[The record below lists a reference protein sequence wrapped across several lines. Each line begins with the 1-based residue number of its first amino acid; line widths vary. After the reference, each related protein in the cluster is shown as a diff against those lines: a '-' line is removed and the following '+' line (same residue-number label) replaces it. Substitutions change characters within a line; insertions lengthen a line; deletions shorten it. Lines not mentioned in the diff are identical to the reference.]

1 MKKDVPKFGAHEGIQ
16 FAGMNDLSVDEQ
28 DIIQSLATEYHGKIK
43 RQVQNLTD
51 LVVHAQVAGGK
62 EGKDK
67 RKRFTLHVRAL
78 SPGQHF
84 ESSKCDDYELP
95 RAAHRCFEEILSQ
108 IQHKLRT
115 DATRPR

>member
-1 MKKDVPKFGAHEGIQ
+1 MAKDTTEGIQ
-16 FAGMNDLSVDEQ
+16 FAGMHDLSPDEQ
-28 DIIQSLATEYHGKIK
+28 DVVQTLTTEYQGKIK
-43 RQVQNLTD
+43 RQLSSMTSMVI
-51 LVVHAQVAGGK
+51 HAQVSGGK

-67 RKRFTLHVRAL
+67 RKRYTLHVRAL

-95 RAAHRCFEEILSQ
+95 RAVHRCFEEILAQ

-115 DATRPR
+115 DSTRPKR